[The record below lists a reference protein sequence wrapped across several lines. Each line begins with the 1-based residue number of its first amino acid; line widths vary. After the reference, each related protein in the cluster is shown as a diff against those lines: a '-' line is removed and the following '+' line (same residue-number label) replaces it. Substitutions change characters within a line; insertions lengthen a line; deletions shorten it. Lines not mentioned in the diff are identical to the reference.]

1 MCKKKKKVKK
11 HNANK
16 SKKEYNISK
25 HLLWFSKRKY
35 PNQTKLDTLLT
46 LYNNAQTKT
55 CKNSNYLSTII
66 YNKWTINTF
75 IITICPDKNK
85 EIEFSVCLK
94 SFLKDYNDNIKS
106 HSVII
111 YATVK

>member
-1 MCKKKKKVKK
+1 MPINPKK
-11 HNANK
+11 NTT
-16 SKKEYNISK
+16 YLNICFDSLNENTQIK
-25 HLLWFSKRKY
+25 QNLTHFLLC
-35 PNQTKLDTLLT
+35 TI
-46 LYNNAQTKT
+46 AQTKT
-55 CKNSNYLSTII
+55 CKNSNYYSTII

-106 HSVII
+106 HSSII